1 MTYTRSLITIAG
13 TDPSGGAGIQADLQV
28 FRDWGYHGLSV
39 VTAIVAQNT
48 AEVERFEPVSAKLV
62 WTQLVMLLEDIEPWG
77 VKVGMIPS
85 AAVADELA
93 GVLERIRDGNG
104 CPIVFDPVMA
114 SSSSGSL
121 QRPGTLPALKERVI
135 PQVDVLTPNVKEAET
150 LLDVEIGDEDA
161 LVDAAVELRG
171 LGCRYVLL
179 KAGHLPGRGAQV
191 SDVLAGPNGVTKL
204 EPLETVDA
212 DVRGTGCQLSS
223 ALIAAMV
230 EDISMVDAANAA
242 RRYLNDL
249 LHTRR
254 ESIGRG
260 RPVVVRAESDRDHLD
275 SLWKVDE

>member
-1 MTYTRSLITIAG
+1 MTHIRSLITVAG

-28 FRDWGYHGLSV
+28 FRDWGFHGLSV

-77 VKVGMIPS
+77 VKIGMIPS

-114 SSSSGSL
+114 SGGSQSL
-121 QRPGTLPALKERVI
+121 QRPGTLQAIKERII
-135 PQVDVLTPNVKEAET
+135 PLVDVLTPNVHEAEA
-150 LLDVEIGDEDA
+150 LLGIEIADEDDF
-161 LVDAAVELRG
+161 VDAAAKLRE
-171 LGCRYVLL
+171 LGCAYVLL
-179 KAGHLPGRGAQV
+179 KAGHLPGRGDKL
-191 SDVLAGPNGVTKL
+191 SDVLAGPEGVTRL
-204 EPLETVDA
+204 EPLEAVDA

-223 ALIAAMV
+223 ALIAAMAEWQNV
-230 EDISMVDAANAA
+230 PQAANAA

-249 LHTRR
+249 LHDRR
-254 ESIGRG
+254 AQLGKG
-260 RPVVVRAESDRDHLD
+260 RPVIVRTEADIDYLD
-275 SLWKVDE
+275 SLWDDDE